1 MPEAREEAMAAAE
14 WWAGALA
21 AEPGLDA
28 ERVAAFQRV
37 LTGRIEALCQD
48 AGWEPEVPTY
58 GTCGRQV
65 TSSPR
70 PDGVLARA
78 GREAGLDALADRLPS
93 AVMWV
98 NPGEVLVQAEGED
111 EPAQVWPASSSPWM

>member
-1 MPEAREEAMAAAE
+1 MPEAREEALAAAA

-28 ERVAAFQRV
+28 ERVAVFERV
-37 LTGRIEALCQD
+37 LAGRVEALCQD
-48 AGWEPEVPTY
+48 AGWQPEVPTY

-65 TSSPR
+65 SNSPR

-78 GREAGLDALADRLPS
+78 GREAGVSGILDRLPP

-98 NPGEVLVQAEGED
+98 NPGEVLVQAAADD
-111 EPAQVWPASSSPWM
+111 EPAQVWPAPR